1 MPYYRWRAIDQD
13 HEEYE
18 GQQWAPNLQQLEH
31 DVHEQKLTLIT
42 AQRCKLAWIER
53 LSSDELLQL
62 FEHIKMLLESGLHIW
77 QSLQIVARYGSPLR
91 KELAQELYLCVK
103 EGSSFADTLA
113 LFPAIFNP
121 LIICLVKAGQESGD
135 LAGSLGYLVTFLR
148 MRTDIQKKIREALRT
163 PLITLSF
170 FIAIVLIIFLAIVPS
185 FETLMTSTNQ
195 VISPSMGR
203 LFAFSTFL
211 QKLGLFGV
219 LAVIIGVGFVGYALA
234 QLRLIRTFGQWL
246 LTHIPGISGI
256 YWSYELAGFFQAA
269 ALLVRGGMPL
279 VQSLQSAL
287 SLSGNNYV
295 QSVLAVFVQQVADGS
310 AVDQAYADTCSNR
323 AHPDIAPLLAV
334 GSQSGML
341 AQVFEHSA
349 RLLFEYVERQLNR
362 TVALSQPVI
371 MSILGIMI
379 ALLLYTVYMPI
390 IELPQT
396 LGALTT

>member
-1 MPYYRWRAIDQD
+1 
-13 HEEYE
+13 
-18 GQQWAPNLQQLEH
+18 
-31 DVHEQKLTLIT
+31 
-42 AQRCKLAWIER
+42 
-53 LSSDELLQL
+53 
-62 FEHIKMLLESGLHIW
+62 
-77 QSLQIVARYGSPLR
+77 
-91 KELAQELYLCVK
+91 
-103 EGSSFADTLA
+103 
-113 LFPAIFNP
+113 
-121 LIICLVKAGQESGD
+121 
-135 LAGSLGYLVTFLR
+135 
-148 MRTDIQKKIREALRT
+148 LRT

-203 LFAFSTFL
+203 LFALSTFL
-211 QKLGLFGV
+211 QKLSLFGV
-219 LAVIIGVGFVGYALA
+219 LAVVVSFGFAGYAFA
-234 QLRLIRTFGQWL
+234 QLRALRKFGQWM
-246 LTHIPGISGI
+246 LTHIPGVSGM

-295 QSVLAVFVQQVADGS
+295 QSVLAVFVQQVTDGS
-310 AVDQAYADTCSNR
+310 AVDQAYADMCGNR

-362 TVALSQPVI
+362 TVALSQPII

-379 ALLLYTVYMPI
+379 AFLLYTVYMPI

-396 LGALTT
+396 LGALTA